1 MAVKNNVIS
10 INHRNLDILNYM
22 MPETF
27 LLRVIDKSTLQSIH
41 EQSIQLLARAGVIFD
56 NEKII
61 RRFTRKGQKVDG
73 KRVYLS
79 EALVSEALE
88 ITPKSFTMTGRNGAG
103 VRIGENQEATVVAP
117 GNGTLFIQDM
127 KGHRRPATITDFDN
141 IVKLCDNSRNVNLV
155 GAIPVEPSDLPVL
168 SKPARLVHH
177 LMRHSNKPL
186 IGQAA
191 TLQEARQVFDI
202 IEIAFGQ
209 KGYLDDHVA
218 IAYGVNPASP
228 LCFEPLTC
236 ETLQAYAEKKQVL
249 FILPGLLPG
258 LTGPMDFKGLAV
270 LSNAENLAAL
280 TCAQMINP
288 GTPVVYSAG
297 TFMVNMKNFYAVT
310 GSPQS
315 ALVNIAGIQMA
326 REYYGLP
333 SRTMAGLTDAKR
345 VDFQAGAETM
355 QNLTLYTL
363 AGVNVINECLG
374 VLDSITTT
382 SYEKWILDDELLD
395 RLRIFSAGI
404 DQIATESCLDMMI
417 ALGPGGN
424 YLQHPSTLLNCRS
437 LYMPEI
443 SDWNTFEDWEKDGAR
458 DLMQIAQEKCNQILE
473 EQKEMIL
480 PVEVDREIEAY
491 LEAV

>member
-1 MAVKNNVIS
+1 MLTEPSLFRVTDKN
-10 INHRNLDILNYM
+10 
-22 MPETF
+22 
-27 LLRVIDKSTLQSIH
+27 TLQSIH
-41 EQSIQLLARAGVIFD
+41 EQSLQLLARAGVIFD
-56 NEKII
+56 NENII
-61 RRFTRKGQKVDG
+61 RRFSRKGQQVDG
-73 KRVYLS
+73 KRVYIA
-79 EALVSEALE
+79 EYLVSEALAV
-88 ITPKSFTMTGRNGAG
+88 TPKSFTMRGRNYVD
-103 VRIGENQEATVVAP
+103 VRIGENQETSVVAP
-117 GNGTLFIQDM
+117 GNGTIFIQDM
-127 KGHRRPATITDFDN
+127 NGRRRPATLSDFDN
-141 IVKLCDNSRNVNLV
+141 IVKLCENSRNVNLV
-155 GAIPVEPSDLPVL
+155 GSIPVDPSDLP
-168 SKPARLVHH
+168 SRFKPARLVHH

-186 IGQAA
+186 IGSVA
-191 TLQEARQVFDI
+191 TLEEAHQVFDI
-202 IEIAFGQ
+202 IEIAFGH

-218 IAYGVNPASP
+218 IAYGINPASP
-228 LCFEPLTC
+228 LCFDSLTC
-236 ETLQAYAEKKQVL
+236 ETMQAYADKKQAL
-249 FILPGLLPG
+249 FILPGLMPG
-258 LTGPMDFKGLAV
+258 LTGPVDFMGLVV

-345 VDFQAGAETM
+345 IDFQAGAETM
-355 QNLTLYTL
+355 QNLTLYTM

-395 RLRIFSAGI
+395 RLRVFSAGI
-404 DQIATESCLDMMI
+404 DQVATDSCLDMMI
-417 ALGPGGN
+417 ELGPGGD
-424 YLQHPSTLLNCRS
+424 YLQHPSTLENCRL

-443 SDWNTFEDWEKDGAR
+443 SDWNTFEDWEKAGKR
-458 DLMQIAQEKCNQILE
+458 DVLRVASEKCAQILG

-480 PVEVDREIEAY
+480 PVEPDHEIEAY
-491 LEAV
+491 LKSAKF

>member
-1 MAVKNNVIS
+1 
-10 INHRNLDILNYM
+10 
-22 MPETF
+22 
-27 LLRVIDKSTLQSIH
+27 
-41 EQSIQLLARAGVIFD
+41 
-56 NEKII
+56 
-61 RRFTRKGQKVDG
+61 
-73 KRVYLS
+73 
-79 EALVSEALE
+79 
-88 ITPKSFTMTGRNGAG
+88 
-103 VRIGENQEATVVAP
+103 
-117 GNGTLFIQDM
+117 
-127 KGHRRPATITDFDN
+127 
-141 IVKLCDNSRNVNLV
+141 
-155 GAIPVEPSDLPVL
+155 VEPSDLPEQF
-168 SKPARLVHH
+168 KPARLVHH
-177 LMRHSNKPL
+177 LMRYSNKPL

-191 TLQEARQVFDI
+191 TFEEARQVFDI
-202 IEIAFGQ
+202 IEIACGQ

-236 ETLQAYAEKKQVL
+236 ETLQAYAGKKQAL
-249 FILPGLLPG
+249 FILPGLVPG

-333 SRTMAGLTDAKR
+333 SRTMAGLTDAKQI
-345 VDFQAGAETM
+345 DFQAGAETM

-363 AGVNVINECLG
+363 AGAHVINECLG
-374 VLDSITTT
+374 VLDSITVT

-395 RLRIFSAGI
+395 RLQSFSAGI
-404 DQIATESCLDMMI
+404 DQIAVENCLDMMI
-417 ALGPGGN
+417 ALGPGGD
-424 YLQHPSTLLNCRS
+424 YLQHPSTFQNCRS
-437 LYMPEI
+437 LYMPEV
-443 SDWNTFEDWEKDGAR
+443 SDWNMFEDWKKSGAR
-458 DLMQIAQEKCNQILE
+458 DLLQIAQEKSNRILE
-473 EQKEMIL
+473 ERKGIIL
-480 PVEVDREIEAY
+480 PKTVDQEIEAY

>member
-1 MAVKNNVIS
+1 MV
-10 INHRNLDILNYM
+10 
-22 MPETF
+22 PETF
-27 LLRVIDKSTLQSIH
+27 LLRVVDKNTLQSIH
-41 EQSIQLLARAGVIFD
+41 EQSLQLLARAGVIFD
-56 NEKII
+56 DQAII
-61 RRFTRKGQKVDG
+61 HRFARKGQKVDG

-79 EALVSEALE
+79 EALVSEALAV
-88 ITPKSFTMTGRNGAG
+88 TPKSFTMKGRNGVAG
-103 VRIGENQEATVVAP
+103 VRIGENQATTVVAP
-117 GNGTLFIQDM
+117 GNGTIFIQDIE
-127 KGHRRPATITDFDN
+127 GRRRRATLCDFDN
-141 IVKLCDNSRNVNLV
+141 ITKLCENSHNVNLV
-155 GAIPVEPSDLPVL
+155 GAIPVEPSDLPDL
-168 SKPARLVHH
+168 GKPARLVHH

-191 TLQEARQVFDI
+191 TIEEAHQVFDI

-209 KGYLDDHVA
+209 KDYLDDHVA
-218 IAYGVNPASP
+218 IAHGVNPASP

-236 ETLQAYAEKKQVL
+236 ETMQAYAGKKQAL
-249 FILPGLLPG
+249 FILPGLMPG

-280 TCAQMINP
+280 TCAQVINP

-333 SRTMAGLTDAKR
+333 SRTMAGLTDAKQ

-355 QNLTLYTL
+355 QNLTLYTM
-363 AGVNVINECLG
+363 AGVHVINECLG

-395 RLRIFSAGI
+395 RLRHFSAGI
-404 DQIATESCLDMMI
+404 DQIAVENCLDMMI
-417 ALGPGGN
+417 AVGPGGD
-424 YLQHPSTLLNCRS
+424 YLQHPSTFQNCRS
-437 LYMPEI
+437 LYTPEI
-443 SDWNTFEDWEKDGAR
+443 SDWNTFEDWEKAGER
-458 DLMQIAQEKCNQILE
+458 DLLRIAHEKCDRILE
-473 EQKEMIL
+473 KCEAMLL
-480 PVEVDREIEAY
+480 PTAVDHEIEAY
-491 LEAV
+491 IKAESLKGSPWQLT

>member
-1 MAVKNNVIS
+1 M
-10 INHRNLDILNYM
+10 M
-22 MPETF
+22 MPEPF
-27 LLRVIDKSTLQSIH
+27 LLRVVDKNTLQSIH
-41 EQSIQLLARAGVIFD
+41 EQSLQLLAGAGVIFD
-56 NEKII
+56 DETIL
-61 RRFTRKGQKVDG
+61 RRFARKGQKVDG
-73 KRVYLS
+73 KRVYIS

-88 ITPKSFTMTGRNGAG
+88 VTPISFTMVGRNGAAG
-103 VRIGENQEATVVAP
+103 VRIGENQETTVVAP
-117 GNGTLFIQDM
+117 GNGTLFIQDLE
-127 KGHRRPATITDFDN
+127 GRRRRATLSDFDN
-141 IVKLCDNSRNVNLV
+141 ITKLCENSRNVDLV
-155 GAIPVEPSDLPVL
+155 GAIPVDPGDIPELC
-168 SKPARLVHH
+168 KPARLVHH

-202 IEIAFGQ
+202 IELAFGQ
-209 KGYLDDHVA
+209 KDYLNAHVA

-236 ETLQAYAEKKQVL
+236 ETLRAYAEKKQAL
-249 FILPGLLPG
+249 FILPGLMPG
-258 LTGPMDFKGLAV
+258 LTGPMDFKGLVV

-297 TFMVNMKNFYAVT
+297 TFMVNMKNCYAVT

-333 SRTMAGLTDAKR
+333 SRTLAGLTDAKR
-345 VDFQAGAETM
+345 IDFQAGAETM
-355 QNLTLYTL
+355 QNLTLYSM
-363 AGVNVINECLG
+363 AGVHVINECLG

-395 RLRIFSAGI
+395 RLRVFSAGI
-404 DQIATESCLDMMI
+404 DQVTAENSLDTMI
-417 ALGPGGN
+417 ALGPGGD
-424 YLQHPSTLLNCRS
+424 YLQHPSTYQNCRS

-443 SDWNTFEDWEKDGAR
+443 SDWNSFEDWEKAGQR
-458 DLMQIAQEKCNQILE
+458 NVLRIAHEKCNQILE
-473 EQKEMIL
+473 KCEVSVL
-480 PVEVDREIEAY
+480 PEEVGHEIEAY
-491 LEAV
+491 FKAV

>member
-1 MAVKNNVIS
+1 MVSESFI
-10 INHRNLDILNYM
+10 
-22 MPETF
+22 
-27 LLRVIDKSTLQSIH
+27 LRVIDKSTLQSIH
-41 EQSIQLLARAGVIFD
+41 EQSLQLLAKAGVIFD
-56 NEKII
+56 NENII
-61 RRFTRKGQKVDG
+61 RRFSRKEQQVDG
-73 KRVYLS
+73 KRVYIS
-79 EALVSEALE
+79 ETLVSEALE
-88 ITPKSFTMTGRNGAG
+88 MTPKRFTMIGRNGVE
-103 VRIGENQEATVVAP
+103 VRIGENQETTVVAP
-117 GNGTLFIQDM
+117 GNGTLFIQDID
-127 KGHRRPATITDFDN
+127 GHRRPATLTDFDN
-141 IVKLCDNSRNVNLV
+141 IVKLCENSRNVNLV
-155 GAIPVEPSDLPVL
+155 GAIPVDPSDIPGQF
-168 SKPARLVHH
+168 KPARLVHH
-177 LMRHSNKPL
+177 LMRYSHKPL

-191 TLQEARQVFDI
+191 TFEEARQVFDT

-228 LCFEPLTC
+228 LCFDPLTC
-236 ETLQAYAEKKQVL
+236 ETLQAYAEKKQAL
-249 FILPGLLPG
+249 FILPGLMPG

-280 TCAQMINP
+280 TGAQMINP

-315 ALVNIAGIQMA
+315 TLVNIAGIQMA

-345 VDFQAGAETM
+345 IDFQAGAETM
-355 QNLTLYTL
+355 QNLTLYTM

-395 RLRIFSAGI
+395 RLRVFSTGI
-404 DQIATESCLDMMI
+404 DQVATDSCLDMMI
-417 ALGPGGN
+417 ELGPGGD
-424 YLQHPSTLLNCRS
+424 YLQHPSTFQNCRL

-443 SDWNTFEDWEKDGAR
+443 SDWNTYEDWEIAGRRDVLGVAR
-458 DLMQIAQEKCNQILE
+458 EKCAQILE

-480 PVEVDREIEAY
+480 PVEQDREIEAY
-491 LEAV
+491 LETAQL

>member
-1 MAVKNNVIS
+1 MV
-10 INHRNLDILNYM
+10 
-22 MPETF
+22 PESF
-27 LLRVIDKSTLQSIH
+27 LLRVIDKNTLQSIH
-41 EQSIQLLARAGVIFD
+41 EQSLQLLAKAGVIFD
-56 NEKII
+56 NEMII
-61 RRFTRKGQKVDG
+61 RLFTRKGQRVDG
-73 KRVYLS
+73 RCVYLS

-88 ITPKSFTMTGRNGAG
+88 MTPKSFTMIGRNDAE
-103 VRIGENQEATVVAP
+103 VRIGENQETTVVAP

-127 KGHRRPATITDFDN
+127 KGRRRPATLTDFDN
-141 IVKLCDNSRNVNLV
+141 IVKLCENSRNVNLV
-155 GAIPVEPSDLPVL
+155 GAIPVDPSDLAAQF
-168 SKPARLVHH
+168 KPARLVHH

-186 IGQAA
+186 IGQLA
-191 TLQEARQVFDI
+191 TLEEARQVFDI

-228 LCFEPLTC
+228 LCFDPLTC
-236 ETLQAYAEKKQVL
+236 ETMQAYAEKKQAL
-249 FILPGLLPG
+249 FILPGLMPG
-258 LTGPMDFKGLAV
+258 LSGPMDFKGLAV

-280 TCAQMINP
+280 TCVQMINP

-355 QNLTLYTL
+355 QNLTLYTM

-395 RLRIFSAGI
+395 RLRVFSAGI
-404 DQIATESCLDMMI
+404 DQVTTDSCLDMMI
-417 ALGPGGN
+417 SLGPGGN
-424 YLQHPSTLLNCRS
+424 YLQHPSTLQNCRS

-443 SDWNTFEDWEKDGAR
+443 SDWNTFEDWEKGSKR
-458 DLMQIAQEKCNQILE
+458 DLLRVAREKCDRILE
-473 EQKEMIL
+473 TCETMVL
-480 PVEVDREIEAY
+480 PAEVDHEIEAY
-491 LEAV
+491 IKFLDT

>member
-1 MAVKNNVIS
+1 MYRICRAPYATRHMKPEAYYLKVVDKN
-10 INHRNLDILNYM
+10 
-22 MPETF
+22 
-27 LLRVIDKSTLQSIH
+27 TLQSIH
-41 EQSIQLLARAGVIFD
+41 EQSLQLLAKAGVIFD
-56 NEKII
+56 NEAII
-61 RRFTRKGQKVDG
+61 RRFARKGLKVDG
-73 KRVYLS
+73 KRVYLT

-88 ITPKSFTMTGRNGAG
+88 VTPKSFTMVGRNGVAG
-103 VRIGENQEATVVAP
+103 VRIGENQETTVVAP
-117 GNGTLFIQDM
+117 GNGTLFIQDIEG
-127 KGHRRPATITDFDN
+127 KRKRATLADFDN
-141 IVKLCDNSRNVNLV
+141 IVKLCEHSRNVSLV
-155 GAIPVEPSDLPVL
+155 GAIPVDPGDLSGQ
-168 SKPARLVHH
+168 SKPAKLVHH
-177 LMRHSNKPL
+177 LMRYSNKPL

-191 TLQEARQVFDI
+191 TLEEARQVFDI
-202 IEIAFGQ
+202 IEIALGQ
-209 KGYLDDHVA
+209 KGHLDDQVA

-236 ETLQAYAEKKQVL
+236 ETLQAYAEKKQAL
-249 FILPGLLPG
+249 FILPGLMPG

-280 TCAQMINP
+280 TCVQMINP

-345 VDFQAGAETM
+345 IDFQAGAETM
-355 QNLTLYTL
+355 QNLTLYTM
-363 AGVNVINECLG
+363 AGVHVINECLG

-395 RLRIFSAGI
+395 RLRVFSAGI
-404 DQIATESCLDMMI
+404 DQVATENCLDMMI
-417 ALGPGGN
+417 ALGPGGD
-424 YLQHPSTLLNCRS
+424 YLQHPSTFQNCRS

-443 SDWNTFEDWEKDGAR
+443 SDWNAFDDWEKAGRQDV
-458 DLMQIAQEKCNQILE
+458 LQIARKKCDRILQDRE
-473 EQKEMIL
+473 TMLL
-480 PVEVDREIEAY
+480 PAEVDQEIETY
-491 LEAV
+491 TKTF

>member
-1 MAVKNNVIS
+1 MLPESGSAEIKKPRLWRRETERSSSRTLKAADGGQRFVIS
-10 INHRNLDILNYM
+10 TISPNFVKTAAM
-22 MPETF
+22 
-27 LLRVIDKSTLQSIH
+27 STWW
-41 EQSIQLLARAGVIFD
+41 
-56 NEKII
+56 
-61 RRFTRKGQKVDG
+61 
-73 KRVYLS
+73 
-79 EALVSEALE
+79 
-88 ITPKSFTMTGRNGAG
+88 
-103 VRIGENQEATVVAP
+103 AP
-117 GNGTLFIQDM
+117 F
-127 KGHRRPATITDFDN
+127 RWSPATF
-141 IVKLCDNSRNVNLV
+141 
-155 GAIPVEPSDLPVL
+155 PSLF
-168 SKPARLVHH
+168 KPARLVHH

-191 TLQEARQVFDI
+191 TIEEARQVFDI

-236 ETLQAYAEKKQVL
+236 ETMQAYAGKKQAL
-249 FILPGLLPG
+249 FILPGLMPG
-258 LTGPMDFKGLAV
+258 LTGPMDFKGLVV

-326 REYYGLP
+326 REFYGLP

-345 VDFQAGAETM
+345 IDFQAGAETM

-363 AGVNVINECLG
+363 AGVHVINECLG

-395 RLRIFSAGI
+395 RLRHFSAGI
-404 DQIATESCLDMMI
+404 DQIAVENCLDMMI
-417 ALGPGGN
+417 AVGPGGD
-424 YLQHPSTLLNCRS
+424 YLQHPSTLQNCRS

-443 SDWNTFEDWEKDGAR
+443 SDWNTFEDWEKSGAR
-458 DLMQIAQEKCNQILE
+458 DLLRIAQEKFNQILE
-473 EQKEMIL
+473 EWEEIVL
-480 PVEVDREIEAY
+480 PVDVDQEIEAY

>member
-1 MAVKNNVIS
+1 MV
-10 INHRNLDILNYM
+10 
-22 MPETF
+22 PETF
-27 LLRVIDKSTLQSIH
+27 LLRVIDKNTLQSIH
-41 EQSIQLLARAGVIFD
+41 EQSLQLLAKAGVIFD
-56 NEKII
+56 NEMII
-61 RRFTRKGQKVDG
+61 RLFTRKGQRVDG
-73 KRVYLS
+73 RCVYLS

-88 ITPKSFTMTGRNGAG
+88 MTPKSFTMIGRNGVAG
-103 VRIGENQEATVVAP
+103 VQIGENQETTVVAP

-127 KGHRRPATITDFDN
+127 KGRRRPATLTDFDN
-141 IVKLCDNSRNVNLV
+141 IVKLCENSCNVNLV
-155 GAIPVEPSDLPVL
+155 GSIPVDPSDLAAQF
-168 SKPARLVHH
+168 KPARLVHH

-186 IGQAA
+186 IGQLA
-191 TLQEARQVFDI
+191 TLEEARQVFDI

-228 LCFEPLTC
+228 LCFDPLTC
-236 ETLQAYAEKKQVL
+236 ETMQAYAEKKQAL
-249 FILPGLLPG
+249 FILPGLMPG
-258 LTGPMDFKGLAV
+258 LSGPMDFKGLAV

-280 TCAQMINP
+280 TCVQMINP

-355 QNLTLYTL
+355 QNLTLYTM

-395 RLRIFSAGI
+395 RLRVFSAGI
-404 DQIATESCLDMMI
+404 DQVTTDSCLDMMI

-424 YLQHPSTLLNCRS
+424 YLQHPSTLQNCRS

-443 SDWNTFEDWEKDGAR
+443 SDWNTFEDWEKGSKR
-458 DLMQIAQEKCNQILE
+458 DLLRVAREKCDRILE
-473 EQKEMIL
+473 TCETMVL
-480 PVEVDREIEAY
+480 PAEVDHEIEAY
-491 LEAV
+491 IKFLDT

>member
-1 MAVKNNVIS
+1 MV
-10 INHRNLDILNYM
+10 
-22 MPETF
+22 PEPF
-27 LLRVIDKSTLQSIH
+27 LLRVVDKNTLQSIH
-41 EQSIQLLARAGVIFD
+41 EQSLQLLARAGVIFD
-56 NEKII
+56 NETII

-73 KRVYLS
+73 NRVYLS
-79 EALVSEALE
+79 EALVAEALE
-88 ITPKSFTMTGRNGAG
+88 AAPKSFTMAGRNGVAG
-103 VRIGENQEATVVAP
+103 VRIGGNQETTVVAP
-117 GNGTLFIQDM
+117 GNGTLFIQDIE
-127 KGHRRPATITDFDN
+127 GRRRRATLSDFDH
-141 IVKLCDNSRNVNLV
+141 IVKLCENSRNVNLV
-155 GAIPVEPSDLPVL
+155 GAIPVEPSDLPEL
-168 SKPARLVHH
+168 FKPARLVHH

-191 TLQEARQVFDI
+191 TLGEARQVFDV
-202 IEIAFGQ
+202 IEMAFGQ
-209 KGYLDDHVA
+209 KGFLDDHVA

-236 ETLQAYAEKKQVL
+236 ETLQAYAGKNQAL
-249 FILPGLLPG
+249 FILPGLIPG

-270 LSNAENLAAL
+270 LSNTENLAAL
-280 TCAQMINP
+280 TCAQIINP

-310 GSPQS
+310 GSPQA

-363 AGVNVINECLG
+363 AGVHVINECLG

-395 RLRIFSAGI
+395 RLRHFSAGI
-404 DQIATESCLDMMI
+404 DQVAVENCLDMMI
-417 ALGPGGN
+417 AVGPGGD
-424 YLQHPSTLLNCRS
+424 YLQHASTLRNCRS

-443 SDWNTFEDWEKDGAR
+443 SDWNSFEDWKKAGER
-458 DLMQIAQEKCNQILE
+458 DVLRIAHEKCSRILE
-473 EQKEMIL
+473 ENQAMVL
-480 PVEVDREIEAY
+480 SAEVDKEIEAY
-491 LEAV
+491 FKAI